1 MTNVLASGFLVIVEG
16 RDVARDVVE
25 TRNQRL
31 PTKTLVSN
39 MGKRHRGR

>member
-1 MTNVLASGFLVIVEG
+1 MTNVLASGFLVVVEG
-16 RDVARDVVE
+16 RDVARDVE

-39 MGKRHRGR
+39 MSKRHRGR